1 MRRDATLIAVF
12 CAEAGEPVPEWHRS
26 GRGGPRKGAGRK
38 PYADPTTAEEAIAM
52 LRPYL
57 TLPDDAY
64 PTPAGN
70 VGLTLPGVI
79 ALLHKLRRRKKLSS
93 ARSPPRC

>member
-1 MRRDATLIAVF
+1 M
-12 CAEAGEPVPEWHRS
+12 S
-26 GRGGPRKGAGRK
+26 RGGPRPGAGRK

-57 TLPDDAY
+57 VLPDDVY

-70 VGLTLPGVI
+70 VGLTLPGVV
-79 ALLHKLRRRKKLSS
+79 ALLHKLRRRTAATTS
-93 ARSPPRC
+93 ASRRES